1 MKNKLLAGILVFGL
15 GLLAP
20 LTASAQTNTLDLVD
34 SYRTDDGRTCIYSNG
49 HRTEVYEKDGA
60 GSCPSKKTFY

>member
-1 MKNKLLAGILVFGL
+1 MILLLSSPFAV
-15 GLLAP
+15 
-20 LTASAQTNTLDLVD
+20 AQTNTLDLVD

-60 GSCPSKKTFY
+60 GSCPSKKIFH

>member
-1 MKNKLLAGILVFGL
+1 MLKISAISMILLLSSPFAV
-15 GLLAP
+15 
-20 LTASAQTNTLDLVD
+20 AQTNTLDLVD

-60 GSCPSKKTFY
+60 GSCPSKKIFH